1 MKISPE
7 KLYQKIQDLAKKV
20 RNDFRRKGLII
31 PTKNDKDT
39 IRVGRYLIKR
49 KENEFY
55 AVISVDGE
63 VMADQL
69 NLPQTA
75 ALIANQLALKQQFD
89 RQLIEKDRDYGY
101 ACFEDQ
107 LYTRAKERMLTDPN
121 YNDIKVSKYH
131 ESGERAEEL
140 KKSIISQFEKLN
152 KIA

>member
-7 KLYQKIQDLAKKV
+7 KLYQKIQELAKKV
-20 RNDFRRKGLII
+20 KNDFRRKGVII
-31 PTKNDKDT
+31 PTRNDKGT
-39 IRVGRYLIKR
+39 IRVGKYLIKR

-55 AVISVDGE
+55 AVVSVDGE

-89 RQLIEKDRDYGY
+89 KQLVERDREYGY

-107 LYTRAKERMLTDPN
+107 LYNRAKERMLTNPN

-131 ESGERAEEL
+131 ESGARAEAL
-140 KKSIISQFEKLN
+140 KTSIMLQFEKLN